1 MNGGIGWVTSE
12 WGVAGSVALT
22 RASDREN
29 RLIGVGGFYQLHPNI
44 QIRADVVSFREER
57 LLFPTERGMASVVEV
72 LFTI

>member
-1 MNGGIGWVTSE
+1 VTPE
-12 WGVAGSVALT
+12 WGVAGSVAYT

-57 LLFPTERGMASVVEV
+57 FLLSTDSGFASVVEV

>member
-1 MNGGIGWVTSE
+1 MTPE
-12 WGVAGSVALT
+12 WGVAGSAAYT
-22 RASDREN
+22 KASDRKN
-29 RLIGVGGFYQLHPNI
+29 RLFGVGGFYQLHPNI